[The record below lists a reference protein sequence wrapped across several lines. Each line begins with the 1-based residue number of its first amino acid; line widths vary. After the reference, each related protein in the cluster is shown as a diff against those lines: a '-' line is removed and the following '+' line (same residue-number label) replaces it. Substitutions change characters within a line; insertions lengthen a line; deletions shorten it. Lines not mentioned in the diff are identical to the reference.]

1 MYICKTED
9 EQQGLK
15 FVFPKVTQNWMAEQ
29 IESSKSK
36 LYLSEPMKKKTVW
49 IKTENLIFKFP
60 LPPDILSNVAS
71 VERPDK
77 QAINEKKACLQI
89 CQL

>member
-1 MYICKTED
+1 M
-9 EQQGLK
+9 
-15 FVFPKVTQNWMAEQ
+15 
-29 IESSKSK
+29 
-36 LYLSEPMKKKTVW
+36 W

-89 CQL
+89 CQVRFKKKFYTLRNLV

>member
-1 MYICKTED
+1 
-9 EQQGLK
+9 
-15 FVFPKVTQNWMAEQ
+15 MAEQ

-36 LYLSEPMKKKTVW
+36 LYLSEPIKKTKQKKNW

-60 LPPDILSNVAS
+60 LPDILSNVAS

>member
-1 MYICKTED
+1 MSNKD
-9 EQQGLK
+9 SNLSFQ
-15 FVFPKVTQNWMAEQ
+15 
-29 IESSKSK
+29 K
-36 LYLSEPMKKKTVW
+36 LYKIGWQNKLNHQNQSCIYQNPSKKKKKKKKKLW
-49 IKTENLIFKFP
+49 IETEKLIFKFP
-60 LPPDILSNVAS
+60 LPDILSNVAS

>member
-1 MYICKTED
+1 
-9 EQQGLK
+9 
-15 FVFPKVTQNWMAEQ
+15 MAEQ

-36 LYLSEPMKKKTVW
+36 LYLSEPIKKKKKKKKLW
-49 IKTENLIFKFP
+49 IETENLIFKFP
-60 LPPDILSNVAS
+60 LPDILSNVAS